1 MVLLQAYLPVDGPL
15 KAKLKPH
22 HLGFPRRHIRLRLI
36 ASCHR
41 LARASERPFMRFV
54 LGVLAAGAVLGL
66 AVAPASASEAM
77 DGRAGIVRVQAD
89 SGTGDQRDDPQA
101 EAGRG
106 EPQPPPSARR
116 NDEDPGDGSNDED
129 ADPFLG
135 DRDPPG
141 CTYRQGPLD
150 LIV

>member
-1 MVLLQAYLPVDGPL
+1 
-15 KAKLKPH
+15 
-22 HLGFPRRHIRLRLI
+22 
-36 ASCHR
+36 
-41 LARASERPFMRFV
+41 MRFV
-54 LGVLAAGAVLGL
+54 LGVLVGGAALGL

-89 SGTGDQRDDPQA
+89 SGTGGQGDDPQT

-106 EPQPPPSARR
+106 GPQPPPSARR

-129 ADPFLG
+129 ADPFPG